1 MRNRSAHK
9 IKISDHLIAQLSEFI
24 SENLGLYFPEK
35 RRDEFYD
42 KFYLAAAEYGFSD
55 PEACIHWLLSAPLSQ
70 EQIEI
75 LSSYLTIGET
85 HFYRDKQIYEGL
97 ENYILPELI
106 KTRREQGKYMKIW
119 SAGCSSGEE
128 SYSIA
133 ILLYKMIPDIKNWN
147 ISILATDINPK
158 ALEKAKKGIFKKW
171 SFRSTPEWV
180 SDGYFIKNQDGSF
193 TIKPFIMDMVKFSYH
208 NLAKDPFPSMVNNTS
223 ALDIIFCRN
232 VIMYFQPKLSHRI
245 INQFYQ
251 SLLDGGCLIVSG
263 SEGPMA
269 RTTRFVT
276 DVLPDTIFYRKD
288 LSKSGTIETFP
299 VKAAGSVY
307 PKVIHD
313 DSGIFPRSTTY
324 FPEYPFPVR
333 PDAQTESPQQKPE
346 ITETIETIGTK
357 PDPVRESALLYD
369 QGEYPEA
376 EAILTKYLLH
386 DQKNPEAMLLLA
398 KIFSNQ
404 GKFNEATELGRKGI
418 EADKCNPASYY
429 MLALIFQE
437 QGKIEEAISFLNS
450 TIYLDSDHVLSYY
463 TLGNILFQQGDMKKS
478 RKYFNN
484 ALSLLN
490 QCDKEIILPGSDGL
504 SYGRLTEIIKMK
516 NLQDNS
522 GIQLK

>member
-1 MRNRSAHK
+1 MRNSSSNK

-35 RRDEFYD
+35 RRDELCD

-55 PEACIHWLLSAPLSQ
+55 AAACIRWLLSAPLSQ

-85 HFYRDKQIYEGL
+85 HFYRDKNIYEGL

-106 KTRREQGKYMKIW
+106 KTRREQGRYLKIW

-147 ISILATDINPK
+147 ISIQATDINPR
-158 ALEKAKKGIFKKW
+158 ALEKAKKGIYKKW

-180 SDGYFIKNQDGSF
+180 SDGYFINNQDGSF
-193 TIKPFIMDMVKFSYH
+193 TIKPFIKEMVSFSYH
-208 NLAKDPFPSMVNNTS
+208 NLAKDPFPSMANNTS

-232 VIMYFQPKLSHRI
+232 VIMYFQPQLSHRI
-245 INQFYQ
+245 INQFYR

-288 LSKSGTIETFP
+288 LSKSGTIETYP
-299 VKAAGSVY
+299 VKTTGSFY
-307 PKVIHD
+307 HNVIHH
-313 DSGIFPRSTTY
+313 DSGIFPEVSFNY
-324 FPEYPFPVR
+324 PEYPRSVSA
-333 PDAQTESPQQKPE
+333 DGKTGSPQEKPV
-346 ITETIETIGTK
+346 ITELTEIK

-369 QGEYPEA
+369 HGNYPEA
-376 EAILTKYLLH
+376 EAILIKYLLH
-386 DQKNPEAMLLLA
+386 DQKNLEAMLLLV

-404 GKFNEATELGRKGI
+404 GKFCEATDLCRKGI
-418 EADKCNPASYY
+418 EIDKCNPACYY
-429 MLALIFQE
+429 LLSLIFQE
-437 QGKIEEAISFLNS
+437 QGKIEEAISSLHRS
-450 TIYLDSDHVLSYY
+450 IYLDSDHVLSYF
-463 TLGNILFQQGDMKKS
+463 TLGNILFLQGDMKKAG
-478 RKYFNN
+478 KYFNN
-484 ALSLLN
+484 ALSILD
-490 QCDKEIILPGSDGL
+490 QCDREIILPGSDGL
-504 SYGRLTEIIKMK
+504 SSGRLTEIIKMK
-516 NLQDNS
+516 NLPDNG

>member
-85 HFYRDKQIYEGL
+85 HFYRDNHIYEGL

-106 KTRREQGKYMKIW
+106 KTRREQGKYLRIW

-128 SYSIA
+128 PYSIA

-147 ISILATDINPK
+147 ISILATDINPR
-158 ALEKAKKGIFKKW
+158 ALEKAKKGIYKKW

-180 SDGYFIKNQDGSF
+180 RDGYFINNQDGSF
-193 TIKPFIMDMVKFSYH
+193 TIKPCIMDMVSFSYH
-208 NLAKDPFPSMVNNTS
+208 NLAKDPFPSMVNNIS

-245 INQFYQ
+245 INQFYR

-263 SEGPMA
+263 SEGPMT

-299 VKAAGSVY
+299 VKTAGYVY
-307 PKVIHD
+307 HKVIHD
-313 DSGIFPRSTTY
+313 DSGIFPGGTTY

-333 PDAQTESPQQKPE
+333 PDAKTGTPQEKPV
-346 ITETIETIGTK
+346 ITEIIEIK

-369 QGEYPEA
+369 QGNYPEA

-404 GKFNEATELGRKGI
+404 GKFNEATELCRKGI
-418 EADKCNPASYY
+418 EIDKCNPSCYY
-429 MLALIFQE
+429 LLALIFQE
-437 QGKIEEAISFLNS
+437 QGKIEEAIFSLHS
-450 TIYLDSDHVLSYY
+450 SIYLDNDHVLSYY
-463 TLGNILFQQGDMKKS
+463 TLGNILFQQGDMNKS
-478 RKYFNN
+478 GKYFNN
-484 ALSLLN
+484 ALSLLDK
-490 QCDKEIILPGSDGL
+490 CDKEIILPGSDGL
-504 SYGRLTEIIKMK
+504 SSGRLTEIIKMK
-516 NLQDNS
+516 NLPDNS
-522 GIQLK
+522 SIKIK